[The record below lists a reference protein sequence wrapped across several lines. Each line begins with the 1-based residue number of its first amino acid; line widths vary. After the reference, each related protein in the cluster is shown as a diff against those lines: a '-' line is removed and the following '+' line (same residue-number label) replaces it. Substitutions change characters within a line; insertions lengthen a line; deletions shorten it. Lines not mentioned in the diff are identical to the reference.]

1 MMANT
6 VGSTYSDLFA
16 QEQTLQTESL
26 DEAQR
31 AMREIFRYQ
40 RTETSLEQ
48 MFLDEDLHLRCNG
61 ECYQMTQKAFQELVA
76 QVGLTWQV
84 AQKFP
89 TDLAATVVKR
99 LAGMEQK
106 SVVPVTRDDVCVAV
120 VDPNKWTRPKSAE
133 SAGGQRQRQYDPL
146 PILTVLDVIKE
157 IRKSDGQTLRLTISD
172 SGLAAE
178 LVHADLAVE
187 PRVNDITQVGV
198 RITASETGGDAP
210 LASGYTLRLVCL
222 NGAVLSEDFGVV
234 RFDTDPRVK
243 VERRVQKWAEAVAAY
258 VPDVRV
264 LESAYACM
272 AESHL
277 TDKQFYDL
285 HRRVT
290 YIYRMT
296 QERDART
303 DAALGVGAD
312 EREATVAQV
321 RQREKRRRK
330 GEEVEGPA
338 ETDFATWAIFNA
350 LTAQARQ
357 ETYQRRLDLEGL
369 AGNVL
374 KTYVPGLN

>member
-1 MMANT
+1 
-6 VGSTYSDLFA
+6 
-16 QEQTLQTESL
+16 
-26 DEAQR
+26 
-31 AMREIFRYQ
+31 
-40 RTETSLEQ
+40 
-48 MFLDEDLHLRCNG
+48 
-61 ECYQMTQKAFQELVA
+61 
-76 QVGLTWQV
+76 VGLTWPV

-99 LAGMEQK
+99 LAGMEQH

-120 VDPNKWTRPKSAE
+120 VDPNKWARKKSAE

-187 PRVNDITQVGV
+187 PQVNDITQVGL

-210 LASGYTLRLVCL
+210 LACGFTLRLVCL
-222 NGAVLSEDFGVV
+222 NGATLSEHFGVV

-264 LESAYACM
+264 LEPAYARM

-277 TDKQFYDL
+277 TDKQFYGL

-290 YIYRMT
+290 YIYRLA
-296 QERDART
+296 QESDERA

-312 EREATVAQV
+312 ERRAVVAQV

-369 AGNVL
+369 AGDVL
-374 KTYVPGLN
+374 QTYVPDPN